1 MSLTINVIDY
11 IGSEP
16 PRAVN
21 IIRDVLIRLAES
33 TSYSNCLKTLV
44 FKVWPP

>member
-11 IGSEP
+11 IIGSEP

-33 TSYSNCLKTLV
+33 TSYSNQV
-44 FKVWPP
+44 IA